1 MERGSPALHLCNNIN
16 FVNFTL
22 IDYPPVLKDTTEQRH
37 RSVRR
42 SMTIGGR
49 RLSATDCGQILSLVP
64 TIDIAVRSDCD
75 MSPRGEVTRGSDSS
89 VTLRVSTIIYLASC
103 GTQTTA
109 TTLLISLSAEREMC
123 HGHDPTRN

>member
-1 MERGSPALHLCNNIN
+1 MERGSPVVQLCNNIN

-49 RLSATDCGQILSLVP
+49 RLSATDCGQILSLGTY
-64 TIDIAVRSDCD
+64 TIDIAVSSDCD

-89 VTLRVSTIIYLASC
+89 VTLR
-103 GTQTTA
+103 
-109 TTLLISLSAEREMC
+109 
-123 HGHDPTRN
+123 